1 MTQGQSSNP
10 DLKSSMK
17 PQMQFENRRAL
28 QHPTVRG
35 FRSAIPEGRATRF
48 AAYLFLVR
56 RQRYSILFIGIGS
69 QTKARTGVPMS
80 LLRFSVYETW
90 NLFIYVAYHEVLGMA
105 IMRLGDHNTGSILLI
120 TKYCFEA
127 LGLAFLIKATFSHF
141 RSNRKKRRSES
152 RLLSLLRFAITY
164 LEQGTPKP
172 RKRDVPSRARE
183 LKPSSCSPAGRLSA
197 SSPRSIRKR
206 ESS

>member
-1 MTQGQSSNP
+1 
-10 DLKSSMK
+10 
-17 PQMQFENRRAL
+17 MQFENRKAL

-35 FRSAIPEGRATRF
+35 LKSAIPELRATRF
-48 AAYLFLVR
+48 AAYLCLVR
-56 RQRYSILFIGIGS
+56 RQWYSILFIGIGS

-80 LLRFSVYETW
+80 LLRFSLYETW

-105 IMRLGDHNTGSILLI
+105 IMRLGDHSTGLILLI

-127 LGLAFLIKATFSHF
+127 LGLLFLIKATFSHF
-141 RSNRKKRRSES
+141 RSSRKKRRSKS
-152 RLLSLLRFAITY
+152 MLLSVLRCAVMY
-164 LEQGTPKP
+164 LEDETRNKP
-172 RKRDVPSRARE
+172 RKRVVPSRSRE
-183 LKPSSCSPAGRLSA
+183 LKPGSCSPAGRLVSA